1 MHTSHSCHTH
11 ASHTHAHKHRSHRP
25 HIHPCTHTPTHF
37 TYPPSHT
44 LHRTPLP
51 HPSHTRLA
59 HTRLHPHSSQ
69 TPALTPHTHLAHPS
83 HVATRT
89 SHTSHTHRHALSP
102 SRPRSPG
109 KPGRWGRQELSPPR
123 PGPGQLALG
132 AAAARRCCR
141 GEAGASLLVSVPPRG
156 KRLRERRPRL
166 SVAPGSPSRPAS
178 RRGRGVAGGP
188 SPLRG
193 DPGDTGVRG
202 AGRSPQTEAAGSLPG
217 TAPRAARAW
226 PRSSR

>member
-1 MHTSHSCHTH
+1 MHTSHTCHTH
-11 ASHTHAHKHRSHRP
+11 TPHTH
-25 HIHPCTHTPTHF
+25 THTNTVHTDL
-37 TYPPSHT
+37 TYIPAHTPLHTSHT
-44 LHRTPLP
+44 LPHTPVTHTLLT
-51 HPSHTRLA
+51 HPSHT
-59 HTRLHPHSSQ
+59 HLHPHSSQ

-109 KPGRWGRQELSPPR
+109 KPGRRGRRELSPPR